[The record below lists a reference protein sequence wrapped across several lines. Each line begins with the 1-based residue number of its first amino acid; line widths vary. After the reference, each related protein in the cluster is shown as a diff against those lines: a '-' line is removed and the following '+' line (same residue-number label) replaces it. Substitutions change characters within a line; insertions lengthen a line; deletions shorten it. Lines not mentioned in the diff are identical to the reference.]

1 MMELDIEYY
10 FGSGLYHAIYNSIRY
25 RISEKSGLADII
37 SHNFARIRIDS
48 YNSLLIE
55 FSC

>member
-1 MMELDIEYY
+1 MELDIEYY